1 MIFKILYY
9 LFLLIPNN
17 LKQIMLEDDSGLIQ
31 LRIKK
36 FIEGYDERK
45 YPIHITDNEYM
56 DKYDDD
62 KDDNIDMLYKIQ
74 KYILYKEILEI
85 LEKSDI
91 TDDYK
96 LELIDKHTNICVN
109 DNKITSFN
117 LLAGNLYK
125 NYFD

>member
-1 MIFKILYY
+1 
-9 LFLLIPNN
+9 
-17 LKQIMLEDDSGLIQ
+17 MLEDKSGLIQ

-45 YPIHITDNEYM
+45 YPIHIRDNEYM
-56 DKYDDD
+56 DKYDDHD

-74 KYILYKEILEI
+74 KYIWYKEILEI

-96 LELIDKHTNICVN
+96 LELIDKHTNIFVN
-109 DNKITSFN
+109 DNQISSFN
-117 LLAGNLYK
+117 LLAGDLYK

>member
-1 MIFKILYY
+1 
-9 LFLLIPNN
+9 
-17 LKQIMLEDDSGLIQ
+17 MLEDDSGLIQ

-45 YPIHITDNEYM
+45 YPIHITVNEYM

-125 NYFD
+125 NYVD